1 MTAMLTFGIEEAYFI
16 TDLHTRRL
24 GVPVYV

>member
-1 MTAMLTFGIEEAYFI
+1 MLTFGIEEAYFI